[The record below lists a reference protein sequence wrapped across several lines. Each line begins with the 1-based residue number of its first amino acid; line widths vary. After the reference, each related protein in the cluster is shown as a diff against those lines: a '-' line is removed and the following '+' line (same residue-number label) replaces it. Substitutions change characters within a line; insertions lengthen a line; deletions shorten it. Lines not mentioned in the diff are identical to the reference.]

1 MHTFIQDFKPTNV
14 DVDIQVEVKDSI
26 CFDLAEKMKNHM
38 VEVFNFC
45 FSGYLFWFMF
55 TSDNFQSLFGLISPK
70 WKVKNYMFE

>member
-45 FSGYLFWFMF
+45 FSDYLF
-55 TSDNFQSLFGLISPK
+55 
-70 WKVKNYMFE
+70 